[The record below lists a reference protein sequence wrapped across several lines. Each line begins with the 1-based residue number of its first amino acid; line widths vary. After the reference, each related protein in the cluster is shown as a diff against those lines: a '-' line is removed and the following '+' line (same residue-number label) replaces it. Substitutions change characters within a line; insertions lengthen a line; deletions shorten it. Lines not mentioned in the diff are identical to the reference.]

1 MGGPAEQAQIIRIF
15 FQRKIR
21 TQPLGQH
28 DHAREIRLLDRE
40 ENSSRAREALVSLG
54 QEESA
59 GKRRGPHTSCTVC
72 SASTKALQNRWCAH
86 YRNHPGPQQYKA
98 RKHSS
103 QTSAIGAAHKGSCQE
118 HEAFLTL
125 DRYLST
131 TPLFPYSFS
140 LNASLILS
148 GHANLNIPHIS
159 CSI

>member
-72 SASTKALQNRWCAH
+72 SASTKALQNRRCAH
-86 YRNHPGPQQYKA
+86 YRNHSRPQQYKA

-103 QTSAIGAAHKGSCQE
+103 QTAALGAAHKGSCQE
-118 HEAFLTL
+118 HALL
-125 DRYLST
+125 KLVYNSAL
-131 TPLFPYSFS
+131 PLFF
-140 LNASLILS
+140 LIKCITDFIWARQPS
-148 GHANLNIPHIS
+148 
-159 CSI
+159 